1 MLGVIIQ
8 SHPTPVVAPKPRQ
21 ESGGMFRSPAKRN
34 LVLGLLLVM
43 VTLALYNPVTRN
55 GFVGYDDEGYVTDNP
70 HVQAGLSWGTISWAF
85 TTWDQANW
93 HPLTWLSHALDC
105 QLFRLN
111 AAGHHYTSLLLHAM
125 NALVLFL
132 ILQWF
137 TGYTGRSL
145 MVAALF
151 ALHPLNVESVAWVAE
166 RKNVL
171 CMLFLLLAL
180 AGYGWYVRRPGVLRY
195 LVVAIFF
202 AAGLMSKPMVITLPL
217 LLLLLDY
224 WPLGRMSFAANEE
237 SHDQASRSGLPFAA
251 STQPVSKL
259 CLEKIPLL
267 VLSAASAAIT
277 MIAQSVGGAVVSTAT
292 ISPLLRLENA
302 IVCYMLYIEK
312 TVWPSHLVPIYP
324 FPHALPKWQV
334 ASSALFLLA
343 VTWAVLKYRESRYLL
358 VGWFW
363 FLGTMVPMIGL
374 VQVGNQAMA
383 DRYAYLPLIGLF
395 VMIVWAAGELA
406 SVRHIKAKYVVTAG
420 LAVLCG
426 LSAVTRIQMRYW
438 QDGFKLW
445 SHTLAVSPLN
455 FVAENNL
462 AVTLIKHG
470 RRDEAIPHF
479 RTAAALEPADPT
491 SQLNLGIYAQ
501 EQGDLK
507 QAATRY
513 ELVLELT
520 TNTQLRASA
529 YSNLGSVYFALR
541 DYTRAQQNYEAALK
555 LDRVSPIVLRDL
567 GLIAEKTGD
576 WNQAIYYFARLVSA
590 EPSDVGYLL
599 LSHALYQG
607 KRVQEAQL
615 SYQQAL
621 RFSTDINQA
630 QQRASQ
636 LMAE

>member
-1 MLGVIIQ
+1 
-8 SHPTPVVAPKPRQ
+8 
-21 ESGGMFRSPAKRN
+21 MFRSPGKRN

-43 VTLALYNPVTRN
+43 VVLAAYNPVSRN
-55 GFVGYDDEGYVTDNP
+55 GFVGYDDEGYVTDNR
-70 HVQAGLSWGTISWAF
+70 HVQAGLSWDTISWAF
-85 TTWDQANW
+85 TTREMANW
-93 HPLTWLSHALDC
+93 HPLTWMSHALDC

-111 AAGHHYTSLLLHAM
+111 PAGHHYTSLLLHAV
-125 NALVLFL
+125 NALLLFL

-171 CMLFLLLAL
+171 CMLFFLLAL
-180 AGYGWYVRRPGVLRY
+180 VGYGWYVRRPGVARY
-195 LVVAIFF
+195 VVVAVLF
-202 AAGLMSKPMVITLPL
+202 AAGLMAKPMVITLPL

-224 WPLGRMSFAANEE
+224 WPLGRMRFAGNEE
-237 SHDQASRSGLPFAA
+237 SRDPASRSRQPFAP
-251 STQPVSKL
+251 STQPVSRL

-267 VLSAASAAIT
+267 VLSAGSAMIT
-277 MIAQSVGGAVVSTAT
+277 MMAQSVGGAVVSTAEV
-292 ISPLLRLENA
+292 SPLLRLENA
-302 IVCYMLYIEK
+302 IVCYLVYIQK
-312 TVWPSHLVPIYP
+312 MVWPSHLVPIYP
-324 FPHALPKWQV
+324 FPHALPSWEV

-343 VTWAVLKYRESRYLL
+343 VTWAVLKYRESRYLF

-406 SVRHIKAKYVVTAG
+406 SARHIKAKYLVTAG
-420 LAVLCG
+420 LCVLCG
-426 LSAVTRIQMRYW
+426 LSAVTRVQMRYW
-438 QDGFKLW
+438 QDGLTLW
-445 SHTLAVSPLN
+445 THTLAVSPPN

-462 AVTLIKHG
+462 AVTLIKQG

-501 EQGDLK
+501 EQGNLK

-513 ELVLELT
+513 ESVLQLT
-520 TNTQLRASA
+520 TNTQLRTSA
-529 YSNLGSVYFALR
+529 YSNLGSICFALR
-541 DYTRAQQNYEAALK
+541 DYTRAQQNYESALK
-555 LDRVSPIVLRDL
+555 LNQVSPIVLRDM
-567 GLIAEKTGD
+567 GLLAQKTGD
-576 WNQAIYYFARLVSA
+576 WNHAIYYFARLVA
-590 EPSDVGYLL
+590 VEPSDVGYLL

-607 KRVQEAQL
+607 KRDHEAGL

>member
-1 MLGVIIQ
+1 
-8 SHPTPVVAPKPRQ
+8 
-21 ESGGMFRSPAKRN
+21 MFRSPGKRN
-34 LVLGLLLVM
+34 LILGLLLVM
-43 VTLALYNPVTRN
+43 IILAVYNPVSHN
-55 GFVGYDDEGYVTDNP
+55 GFVGYDDEGYVTDNR

-85 TTWDQANW
+85 TTREMANW

-111 AAGHHYTSLLLHAM
+111 ATGHHYTSLLLHAM
-125 NALVLFL
+125 NALLLFL

-137 TGYTGRSL
+137 TGYTARSL

-171 CMLFLLLAL
+171 CMLFFLLAL
-180 AGYGWYVRRPGVLRY
+180 AGYGWYVRRPGIVRY
-195 LVVAIFF
+195 LVVAVLF
-202 AAGLMSKPMVITLPL
+202 AAGLMAKPMVITLPL

-224 WPLGRMSFAANEE
+224 WPLGRMCFAGNEE
-237 SHDQASRSGLPFAA
+237 SHDPASRSGQPFAPGTLPL
-251 STQPVSKL
+251 SRL

-267 VLSAASAAIT
+267 VLSAGSAMIT
-277 MIAQSVGGAVVSTAT
+277 MMAQSVGGAVVSAAAV
-292 ISPLLRLENA
+292 SPVLRVENA
-302 IVCYMLYIEK
+302 IVCYVVYIQK
-312 TVWPSHLVPIYP
+312 MVWPSHLAPIYP
-324 FPHALPKWQV
+324 FPHAVPSWQV
-334 ASSALFLLA
+334 AASAIFLLA
-343 VTWAVLKYRESRYLL
+343 VTWTVLKYREFRYLL

-363 FLGTMVPMIGL
+363 FLGAMVPMIGL

-383 DRYAYLPLIGLF
+383 DRYAYLPMIGLF

-406 SVRHIKAKYVVTAG
+406 RVRHIEAKYLVTAG
-420 LAVLCG
+420 LLVLCG
-426 LSAVTRIQMRYW
+426 LSAVIRMQLPYW
-438 QDGFKLW
+438 QDGFSLW
-445 SHTLAVSPLN
+445 THTLAVSPHN

-462 AVTLIKHG
+462 AVTLIKQG

-479 RTAAALEPADPT
+479 RTAAALEPGDPT

-513 ELVLELT
+513 ELVLQLT
-520 TNTQLRASA
+520 TNAQLRASA
-529 YSNLGSVYFALR
+529 YDNLGSLYFGLR
-541 DYTRAQQNYEAALK
+541 DYPRAQQNYESALK
-555 LDRVSPIVLRDL
+555 LNVVSPIVLRDM
-567 GLIAEKTGD
+567 GLIAQKTGD
-576 WNQAIYYFARLVSA
+576 WNRAIYYFARWVA
-590 EPSDVGYLL
+590 VEPSDVGYLL
-599 LSHALYQG
+599 LSRALYQG
-607 KRVQEAQL
+607 SRNREAEL

-621 RFSTDINQA
+621 RFTTDINQA

>member
-1 MLGVIIQ
+1 
-8 SHPTPVVAPKPRQ
+8 
-21 ESGGMFRSPAKRN
+21 MFRSPGKRN
-34 LVLGLLLVM
+34 LILGLLLVM
-43 VTLALYNPVTRN
+43 IILAVYNPVSHN
-55 GFVGYDDEGYVTDNP
+55 GFVGYDDEGYVTENP
-70 HVQAGLSWGTISWAF
+70 HVQAGLRWGTISWAF
-85 TTWDQANW
+85 TSWDQANW

-111 AAGHHYTSLLLHAM
+111 ATGHHYTSLLLHAM
-125 NALVLFL
+125 NALLLFL

-137 TGYTGRSL
+137 TGYTARGL

-151 ALHPLNVESVAWVAE
+151 ALHPINVESVAWVAE

-171 CMLFLLLAL
+171 SMLFLLLAL
-180 AGYGWYVRRPGVLRY
+180 AAYGWYVRRPGVARY
-195 LVVAIFF
+195 LVVAVLF

-224 WPLGRMSFAANEE
+224 WPLGRMRFAGNEE
-237 SHDQASRSGLPFAA
+237 SHDQAFRSGVPFAA
-251 STQPVSKL
+251 STQPVSRL

-267 VLSAASAAIT
+267 VLSAGSAMIT
-277 MIAQSVGGAVVSTAT
+277 MMAQSVGGAVVSTAEV
-292 ISPLLRLENA
+292 SPLLRIENA
-302 IVCYMLYIEK
+302 IVCYVLYIQK
-312 TVWPSHLVPIYP
+312 MVWPSHLVPIYP
-324 FPHALPKWQV
+324 FPHALPNWQV
-334 ASSALFLLA
+334 ASSALLLLA
-343 VTWAVLKYRESRYLL
+343 ITCAVLKYRESRYLL

-395 VMIVWAAGELA
+395 VMIVWGAGELA
-406 SVRHIKAKYVVTAG
+406 SLRHIQAKYLVTAG
-420 LAVLCG
+420 LFVLCG
-426 LSAVTRIQMRYW
+426 LSAITHIQLRYW
-438 QDGFKLW
+438 QDGFNLW
-445 SHTLAVSPLN
+445 SHTLAVSPHN

-513 ELVLELT
+513 ESVLQLT

-529 YSNLGSVYFALR
+529 YVNLGSVYFALR
-541 DYTRAQQNYEAALK
+541 DYTRAQQNYESALK
-555 LDRVSPIVLRDL
+555 LNLVSPIVLRDM
-567 GLIAEKTGD
+567 GLIAQKTGD
-576 WNQAIYYFARLVSA
+576 WNHASYYFARLVSV

-607 KRVQEAQL
+607 KRDQEAKL
-615 SYQQAL
+615 SYQQAV
-621 RFSTDINQA
+621 RFSNDINQA

>member
-1 MLGVIIQ
+1 
-8 SHPTPVVAPKPRQ
+8 
-21 ESGGMFRSPAKRN
+21 MFRSPAKRN

-137 TGYTGRSL
+137 TGYTARSL

-151 ALHPLNVESVAWVAE
+151 ALHPFNVESVAWVAE

-171 CMLFLLLAL
+171 SMLFLLLAL

-195 LVVAIFF
+195 LVVAVFF

-224 WPLGRMSFAANEE
+224 WPLGRMRFAGNEE
-237 SHDQASRSGLPFAA
+237 SHDQASPSGLPFAA
-251 STQPVSKL
+251 STQPVSSL

-312 TVWPSHLVPIYP
+312 AIWPAHLAPFYP

-383 DRYAYLPLIGLF
+383 DRYAYLPLIGIF

-406 SVRHIKAKYVVTAG
+406 SVRHIQAKYLVTAG
-420 LAVLCG
+420 LCVLCG

-541 DYTRAQQNYEAALK
+541 DYARAQQNYDSALK

-567 GLIAEKTGD
+567 GLIAQKTGD
-576 WNQAIYYFARLVSA
+576 WDRAIYYFARLVTV

-607 KRVQEAQL
+607 KRDQEAKL

-621 RFSTDINQA
+621 RFSTDINKA